1 MALISCPQCG
11 KEISEKAK
19 VCPHCNL
26 NLSPQSSN
34 ICEECG
40 TEYVAHLNA
49 CPNCGCPNLI
59 IEENKSKGKHK
70 RKIILAMI
78 LILIVVLGVV
88 VSQKVKV
95 AEYYSNMEAV
105 SYAMLDGAIKAE
117 TAGNL
122 IKSVWNNA
130 IYQEKDDETD
140 KYTLENG
147 KFVDDFNDALSNL
160 FSDETFM
167 SDISEIQ
174 NNKLEVNNFMKKLT
188 DPPKKYEEAYSVLK
202 VYYDNYLKLTKLVV
216 NTTGSLNTFSDDFN
230 KYDSETANSYDKM
243 QMYLA

>member
-26 NLSPQSSN
+26 NLSPQSSK

-40 TEYVAHLNA
+40 TEYAAHLNA
-49 CPNCGCPNLI
+49 CPNCGCPNLV
-59 IEENKSKGKHK
+59 IEENKSRGKHK
-70 RKIILAMI
+70 RKIILATI
-78 LILIVVLGVV
+78 LILILALGVV
-88 VSQKVKV
+88 VSQKVKE

-105 SYAMLDGAIKAE
+105 SYTMLDGAIKAE

-130 IYQEKDDETD
+130 IYQKKDDETD

-174 NNKLEVNNFMKKLT
+174 NNKLEVNNLMKKLT
-188 DPPKKYEEAYSVLK
+188 DPPKKYEEAYLVLK
-202 VYYDNYLKLTKLVV
+202 VYYDNYLKLNKLVV

-230 KYDSETANSYDKM
+230 KYDSETADSYDKM
-243 QMYLA
+243 QLYLD